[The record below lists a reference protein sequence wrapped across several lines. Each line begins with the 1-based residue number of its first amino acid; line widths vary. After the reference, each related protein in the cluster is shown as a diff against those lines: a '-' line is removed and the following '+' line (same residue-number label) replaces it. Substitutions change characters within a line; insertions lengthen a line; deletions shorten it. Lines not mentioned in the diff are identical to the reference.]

1 MFAVAARYEQAEAP
15 ADPGNLW
22 EAGLNYMVQAREVL
36 STLLGVCSWLSPTY
50 FIGLDRV
57 YHYCR
62 GTTCQALLLL
72 GLREFG
78 IGAQF
83 SRLQQTIGSYRIF
96 RSDGTRLALHR

>member
-15 ADPGNLW
+15 PESGNLW

-36 STLLGVCSWLSPTY
+36 STLLCVYSWISPTH
-50 FIGLDRV
+50 FIGSDRI
-57 YHYCR
+57 YHYSR

-83 SRLQQTIGSYRIF
+83 YVPNV
-96 RSDGTRLALHR
+96 